1 LTKNREAGKQK
12 RTKIIMATLQ
22 VNIVSAEQAI
32 FSGEAEMVVAPGET
46 GELGILPGHTPLMT
60 RIRPGTVKV
69 KLAGQDKEEIV
80 YVSGGILEVQPKALT
95 ILADTSIRAHD
106 LDEAKVMEA
115 KRQAEEALANRATG
129 QDRAL
134 VVAELAQLA
143 AQLQAIRKLRK

>member
-1 LTKNREAGKQK
+1 
-12 RTKIIMATLQ
+12 MATLH
-22 VNIVSAEQAI
+22 VNIVSAEQSI

-46 GELGILPGHTPLMT
+46 GELGILPNHAPLLT
-60 RIRPGTVKV
+60 RIKPGTIKV
-69 KLAGQDKEEIV
+69 KLAGQEQEEII

-115 KRQAEEALANRATG
+115 KRAAEEALANRASG
-129 QDRAL
+129 QDRAM

-143 AQLQAIRKLRK
+143 AQLQAIQKLRRK

>member
-1 LTKNREAGKQK
+1 
-12 RTKIIMATLQ
+12 MATLQ

-69 KLAGQDKEEIV
+69 KLVGQDKEEIV
-80 YVSGGILEVQPKALT
+80 YVSGGILEVQPKTLT

-115 KRQAEEALANRATG
+115 KHQAEEALANRATG

-134 VVAELAQLA
+134 VAAELAQLA

>member
-1 LTKNREAGKQK
+1 
-12 RTKIIMATLQ
+12 MAHTLQ
-22 VNIVSAEQAI
+22 VNIVSAEQSI

-46 GELGILPGHTPLMT
+46 GELGILPSHAPLLT
-60 RIRPGTVKV
+60 RIKPGTVKL
-69 KLAGQDKEEIV
+69 KIAGQEEDEII

-115 KRQAEEALANRATG
+115 KRAAEEALTNRASG

-143 AQLQAIRKLRK
+143 AQLQAIHKLRKKT

>member
-1 LTKNREAGKQK
+1 
-12 RTKIIMATLQ
+12 MATIH

-32 FSGEAEMVVAPGET
+32 YSGEAEMVVAPGET
-46 GELGILPGHTPLMT
+46 GELGIMPSHAPLLT
-60 RIRPGTVKV
+60 RIKPGTVKIKV
-69 KLAGQDKEEIV
+69 AGQSEEELI
-80 YVSGGILEVQPKALT
+80 YVSGGILEVQPKAIT

-115 KRQAEEALANRATG
+115 KRAAEEALTNRASG

-143 AQLQAIRKLRK
+143 AQLQAIQKLRKK